1 MAPSDLLEGTTA
13 GDEEARPTPKKPKR
27 FQCRRC
33 QRLFARLEHLQRHER
48 THTQEKPFLCDK
60 CDSRFTRSDL
70 LIRHERLSHNKN
82 APKRKFAR
90 DKADSSDDVNQSQ
103 KNEKR
108 VRIASLRDGDSQE
121 ATSDDRSNSPNVNL
135 SYPMPTLSM
144 DTSFHSPLAALSF
157 AAEQSAF
164 QDALAASS
172 PQTFGA
178 TPGMNSEHL
187 EPLAQVDALPTSVNT
202 AAPPVDP
209 DFSETLDSLAAFL
222 ENEPLS
228 SYRFSSTIT
237 AEQPVPFF
245 SPESILNSTENETQN
260 GPHPHPMFSNIDE
273 PTSFSRFAYPNSEG
287 SLWSSTAR
295 ATLGL
300 VSEPKEDLIQTA
312 QALLILMAMATWA
325 KHKEILR
332 EALAIQSILATLVRD
347 DGLSSSS
354 PYPFDIS
361 WEEWTARESRTRTK
375 FIVFCFFNLHCIVY
389 NIPPLILNSEL
400 KMRLPSSAAEF
411 KAASAAEWHEA
422 RSRRVHNNNTTTT
435 NTTTLDFQDA
445 LRRLFSRGG
454 RDVTELNSSLGNYI
468 LIHALIQHIFFVRQ
482 TARCRFSP
490 TPSSHPPSSS
500 SPPSGE
506 LTPSDVTSLEH
517 ALRNWQHGWQR
528 NPESSL
534 DPLSPNG
541 PVAFNSTALLRLAY
555 IRLNMDTGPGRALD
569 TRDPIAVARALR
581 EWSPRRLRRSPKLV
595 RAVLHSAHALSIP
608 VKIGIRLVART
619 QTFVWSIQHSLCSLE
634 CAFLLSKWLEA
645 IADAAAAA
653 TATAGGGAGG
663 EGDQPPISDDERR
676 IVALV
681 KMLLDETEF
690 AVPVTAGCE
699 MGSAEMTRRLNA
711 GVLRVWA
718 TIFRGA
724 QTWALVDVIGSSLNI
739 YADMLELG

>member
-273 PTSFSRFAYPNSEG
+273 PTSFSRFGSRLPSLQPEEQPSEQRRQPSGPKPISNISNLDRQDILSRMAEFSSIIPADFRLPSRLALSRYIGAYINGFHEHLPFLHIPTMTVENTCVELLLALAAVGAQYCFEGEKGVELFHTARAIASQRIRKRDASFAYPNSEG

-490 TPSSHPPSSS
+490 TPSSLPPS
-500 SPPSGE
+500 
-506 LTPSDVTSLEH
+506 
-517 ALRNWQHGWQR
+517 
-528 NPESSL
+528 
-534 DPLSPNG
+534 
-541 PVAFNSTALLRLAY
+541 
-555 IRLNMDTGPGRALD
+555 
-569 TRDPIAVARALR
+569 
-581 EWSPRRLRRSPKLV
+581 
-595 RAVLHSAHALSIP
+595 
-608 VKIGIRLVART
+608 
-619 QTFVWSIQHSLCSLE
+619 
-634 CAFLLSKWLEA
+634 
-645 IADAAAAA
+645 
-653 TATAGGGAGG
+653 
-663 EGDQPPISDDERR
+663 
-676 IVALV
+676 
-681 KMLLDETEF
+681 
-690 AVPVTAGCE
+690 
-699 MGSAEMTRRLNA
+699 
-711 GVLRVWA
+711 
-718 TIFRGA
+718 
-724 QTWALVDVIGSSLNI
+724 
-739 YADMLELG
+739 